1 MGHKTAN
8 TSFFVYKT
16 HIAITPERIIT
27 SATIT
32 TGEKHNGKELIN
44 LIEKSESNGIEVKAL
59 ISDVAYSE
67 KEILDYCNEKNIK
80 NASKL
85 SKSVT
90 HGNGKNKENF
100 IYNKYSVPYM
110 FGTVGLIYNKDAGM
124 YVCKARHM
132 VIKKTHQKRNRI
144 NNSAGVDNYFFD
156 VET

>member
-32 TGEKHNGKELIN
+32 TGEKHNEKELIN
-44 LIEKSESNGIEVKAL
+44 LIEKSESNGIEVKA
-59 ISDVAYSE
+59 IIGDVAYSE

-80 NASKL
+80 NVSKL

-100 IYNKYSVPYM
+100 
-110 FGTVGLIYNKDAGM
+110 IYNKDAGM

-132 VIKKTHQKRNRI
+132 VIKKTHQKRNWI
-144 NNSAGVDNYFFD
+144 NNSADVDNYFFD

>member
-1 MGHKTAN
+1 MGHKTAD

-32 TGEKHNGKELIN
+32 TGEKHNGKEIIN
-44 LIEKSESNGIEVKAL
+44 LIEKSESNGIEVKA
-59 ISDVAYSE
+59 IIGDVAYSE

-80 NASKL
+80 NVSKL

-90 HGNGKNKENF
+90 HGNDKNKENF
-100 IYNKYSVPYM
+100 IYNK
-110 FGTVGLIYNKDAGM
+110 DARM

-132 VIKKTHQKRNRI
+132 VIKKPHQKRNRI
-144 NNSAGVDNYFFD
+144 NNSADVDNHFFD
-156 VET
+156 VKT